1 MMEQI
6 EQNNNKVYKFIII
19 LGDLVILNVL
29 FILLYNMMDVVSAG
43 TRFAGVLLRLSIIS
57 NLVYLVC
64 NYSHGVVLHRRIV
77 RADHIV
83 QKAIR
88 NTVLHALVFNAFIA
102 FLTDFGHL
110 PTRFLILFYSL
121 FLICLISY
129 RLGARFMVKAYRRH
143 GGNSRAVVM
152 IGEGESMS
160 ELYLELTSDSSS
172 GFNVLGYFADAPSR
186 FYPEQLPHLGK
197 LKSAIPYLQENKA
210 QDVYCGLDSIQSE
223 VIVPL
228 INYCENH
235 FIRFF
240 YVPDV
245 RHFLKRQMHFEMI
258 GSTPVMSIRQEPLA
272 RLENRILK
280 RAFDV
285 LFSLTFLCTLFP
297 FLYIGIAIAIKCS
310 SPGPIFFKQKRSGKE
325 GKEFWCYKFRSMRV
339 NDQSDTLQATK
350 NDCRKTRV
358 GDFLRRSNLDE
369 LPQFI
374 NVLRGDMSVVG
385 PRPHMLKHTEEYS
398 KLIDKYMVRHLV
410 KPGIT
415 GWAQINGFRGET
427 KELWQ
432 MEGRVVKDI
441 WYLEHWTFLLDIYII
456 YRTVKNCIMG
466 DEEAY

>member
-1 MMEQI
+1 MEQI
-6 EQNNNKVYKFIII
+6 EQNNSRLYKIAII
-19 LGDLVILNVL
+19 LGDLIILNVL
-29 FILLYNMMDVVSAG
+29 FILLYNGMDAVSAG
-43 TRFAGVLLRLSIIS
+43 TKFGGSLLRLSILS

-88 NTVLHALVFNAFIA
+88 NTVLHALVFNAFIV
-102 FLTDFGHL
+102 FLTNFGHL
-110 PTRFLILFYSL
+110 PMRFLVAFYSL
-121 FLICLISY
+121 FLVLLISY
-129 RLGARFMVKAYRRH
+129 RLGARFALKAYRRH

-152 IGEGESMS
+152 IGEGDNMS
-160 ELYLELTSDSSS
+160 ELYLEMTSDSSS
-172 GFNVLGYFADAPSR
+172 GFNVMGYFNDAPAAS
-186 FYPEQLPHLGK
+186 FPDELPYLGK
-197 LKSAIPYLQENKA
+197 PETAVPFLQEHNA
-210 QDVYCGLDSIQSE
+210 QDVYCGLPSTRSKT
-223 VIVPL
+223 IVPL

-235 FIRFF
+235 FIRFY

-245 RHFLKRQMHFEMI
+245 RNYLKRQMHFEMM
-258 GSTPVMSIRQEPLA
+258 GNTPIMSIRQEPLA
-272 RLENRILK
+272 QMENRIVK
-280 RAFDV
+280 RAFDL

-297 FLYIGIAIAIKCS
+297 FLYIGIGIAIKCS

-432 MEGRVVKDI
+432 MEGRVLKDI

-456 YRTVKNCIMG
+456 YRTLKSCIIG
-466 DEEAY
+466 DKAAY